1 MTKTSR
7 TSGAKNW
14 NHHSM
19 SIQYVKSPLFRSH
32 LVDVQIEDPNKK
44 KENIITQL
52 LRQCQDYGEET
63 GAKILNHSKWLLFPG
78 TDKWVRLC
86 ADLIDE
92 SNPRETS
99 QRNHVPSTYVIYTG
113 EASLGMKLSRS
124 LSRLHM
130 YLITRNICNQS
141 S

>member
-1 MTKTSR
+1 MTKTRR

-63 GAKILNHSKWLLFPG
+63 GAKILNHSTISEQTSESDSARNLTLLKNL
-78 TDKWVRLC
+78 TRV
-86 ADLIDE
+86 
-92 SNPRETS
+92 
-99 QRNHVPSTYVIYTG
+99 
-113 EASLGMKLSRS
+113 KLHKEISYPV
-124 LSRLHM
+124 LM
-130 YLITRNICNQS
+130 
-141 S
+141 

>member
-63 GAKILNHSKWLLFPG
+63 GAKILNHS
-78 TDKWVRLC
+78 T
-86 ADLIDE
+86 ISEQTSE
-92 SNPRETS
+92 SDS
-99 QRNHVPSTYVIYTG
+99 
-113 EASLGMKLSRS
+113 
-124 LSRLHM
+124 
-130 YLITRNICNQS
+130 TRNLTLLKNLTRVKLHKEIS
-141 S
+141 YPVLM

>member
-1 MTKTSR
+1 MTKTSQ

-78 TDKWVRLC
+78 T
-86 ADLIDE
+86 
-92 SNPRETS
+92 ETS
-99 QRNHVPSTYVIYTG
+99 ESDSARTLLMNLTRV
-113 EASLGMKLSRS
+113 KLHKEISYPV
-124 LSRLHM
+124 LM
-130 YLITRNICNQS
+130 
-141 S
+141 